1 MEKMY
6 VIIVQEYDD
15 HYVVGVAHSVNA
27 AENWVDE
34 NLREVLDLEDE
45 AIIKRYSSE
54 WQRLTYSDCYPY
66 SDCYVK
72 QIDVQLQ
79 PGPGYDESWDICI
92 EPCKLVG

>member
-27 AENWVDE
+27 AENWVDK

-45 AIIKRYSSE
+45 AIIKRYDSE
-54 WQRLTYSDCYPY
+54 WQRLYSDYY
-66 SDCYVK
+66 FK
-72 QIDVQLQ
+72 RIDVQLQ
-79 PGPGYDESWDICI
+79 PGPGYDETWYICI
-92 EPCKLVG
+92 ESCKLIG